1 MTLDELAVFAPEI
14 RNNILL
20 QLSRINN
27 TVIYASVSTEWRR
40 VLEKSNFRHLRLHQG
55 CLEFLDQLSE
65 EQTAQ
70 IDHIWL
76 NIELTTYTCRVC
88 RKWESLTQNYK
99 NDRVIEGAV
108 VRLFSILAK
117 WKHDEKR
124 HLTLELNTY
133 SPSDSEHWFKDCFFG
148 APAEDKFEA
157 VARSRDFHDL
167 RHGWWR
173 GRILE
178 HPPDKA
184 IGRPFVPSESLNFE
198 KRGELPLVKAV
209 TKFVLRRQCRR
220 QLKPTALLQLWS
232 ALPRLEE
239 IRYEPWQLCEGP
251 SQLPWKSFYGGMI
264 SQLPKSVKKVTIF
277 EDFNEN
283 YLDLFQLG
291 RGRDPHH
298 NPDWVRQP
306 SFHAGAAFATR
317 SREGLECLSVAFL
330 VDACHFFDFCDL
342 NSHWRWDTLKSLTL
356 TSRVMCKDEPG
367 ETNNLL
373 RIAAQV
379 AQRMPKLETI
389 TLWNGSRGE
398 ACSFTYRRHPED
410 IYASITW
417 RGTWDLTLGM
427 STLKA
432 WEVTWGSSIP
442 KACGRVN
449 ITVEQYLLTD
459 EILSHGDAIRC
470 LGLHYVVD
478 DISLQQIIAENS

>member
-1 MTLDELAVFAPEI
+1 MNWLSLPPEL

-27 TVIYASVSTEWRR
+27 TGIYASVSTEWRR
-40 VLEKSNFRHLRLHQG
+40 VLEKLNFRHLRLHQD

-76 NIELTTYTCRVC
+76 NIELTTYTCRAC

-108 VRLFSILAK
+108 VRLFSILAQ
-117 WKHDEKR
+117 WKHNEKR

-167 RHGWWR
+167 KHGWWQ

-184 IGRPFVPSESLNFE
+184 IGRPFVPSVSLDFK
-198 KRGELPLVKAV
+198 KRGELPLVQAV

-251 SQLPWKSFYGGMI
+251 SQLPWESFYGEMI
-264 SQLPKSVKKVTIF
+264 SQLPKSVKKITIF

-291 RGRDPHH
+291 RGPDPEY
-298 NPDWVRQP
+298 NPDRVRQP
-306 SFHAGAAFATR
+306 SFDVGAAFVTR
-317 SREGLECLSVAFL
+317 SRGGLEYLSVAFL
-330 VDACHFFDFCDL
+330 VDARHFFDVCEI
-342 NSHWRWDTLKSLTL
+342 NHPHWRWDELKSLTL
-356 TSRVMCKDEPG
+356 TSRLMCKYEPD
-367 ETNNLL
+367 ETNDLL
-373 RIAAQV
+373 TTAAHV
-379 AQRMPKLETI
+379 ARRMPKLQTM

-417 RGTWDLTLGM
+417 RGTWALTLRT

-432 WEVTWGSSIP
+432 WELTWGNLIP
-442 KACGRVN
+442 KARGRVN
-449 ITVEQYLLTD
+449 IIVEEYLLTD
-459 EILSHGDAIRC
+459 EIRSHGDAIRC

-478 DISLQQIIAENS
+478 DISLQQIMAENS